1 MRRAAPRPP
10 SHATPG
16 IRWKS
21 KVFTPPDPSSRL
33 QKLEGRAGSSLGKP
47 AVHVMYS
54 FPPLFS
60 PVSQDFRGFF
70 FASSQGEEAN
80 RWHCA
85 VSGGAQPCWRPG
97 AGCPSAG
104 KALRFG
110 GSFSPR
116 GGTGKV
122 SPWPF
127 GHPEM
132 LLLLCTMRNGY
143 VCTRPLLT
151 GKGTQTHP
159 ADQASVRKIRIPIEN
174 FFLPASSVA
183 GAGRQDPSALCRR
196 PAEEIGSGE
205 LIILAGDAGFLGSTA
220 GSAGG
225 PHLEFEFSPRGSPLF
240 GMGRAPVRDG
250 VMLGMG

>member
-1 MRRAAPRPP
+1 MALCGFWRSPALLEARRGMPEC
-10 SHATPG
+10 
-16 IRWKS
+16 WKS
-21 KVFTPPDPSSRL
+21 V
-33 QKLEGRAGSSLGKP
+33 
-47 AVHVMYS
+47 
-54 FPPLFS
+54 
-60 PVSQDFRGFF
+60 
-70 FASSQGEEAN
+70 
-80 RWHCA
+80 
-85 VSGGAQPCWRPG
+85 
-97 AGCPSAG
+97 
-104 KALRFG
+104 ALR

-132 LLLLCTMRNGY
+132 LLLLCTMRNGC
-143 VCTRPLLT
+143 VCTQPLLT
-151 GKGTQTHP
+151 GKGTRNHP

-183 GAGRQDPSALCRR
+183 GAGRPDPSALCRR
-196 PAEEIGSGE
+196 PAEETGSGE

-225 PHLEFEFSPRGSPLF
+225 PHLEFEFSPRGSLLF
-240 GMGRAPVRDG
+240 EMGRAPVRDG